1 MVSPTQAHCTHTLSL
16 RSILPKQTHHNQPIP
31 STIEQPIK
39 MVYLS
44 ASTGN
49 SHPTLLAVSR
59 ILSSSSIDIPGLYKS
74 SKCAYIRCAL
84 AYCAICSASWTR
96 CVLTSALVLESAPSA
111 LVVVVV
117 AVVVVVVEG
126 SPLRKSSR
134 SRLCSG
140 VVLVARRLRRGCSR
154 RRAR

>member
-1 MVSPTQAHCTHTLSL
+1 MVSPTQGHCAHTL
-16 RSILPKQTHHNQPIP
+16 RSIPPKQTHHNHHQSIP
-31 STIEQPIK
+31 SRMEQPIK
-39 MVYLS
+39 IVYFP

-59 ILSSSSIDIPGLYKS
+59 IFSSSSIDIPGLYKS

-84 AYCAICSASWTR
+84 AYCAICSASRTL
-96 CVLTSALVLESAPSA
+96 CVLASAGALASALSA

-117 AVVVVVVEG
+117 VVVFVGTPV
-126 SPLRKSSR
+126 RKSSR
-134 SRLCSG
+134 RRLCSG

>member
-1 MVSPTQAHCTHTLSL
+1 MVSTQCHPPFCTS
-16 RSILPKQTHHNQPIP
+16 KQTHHVHQPIP
-31 STIEQPIK
+31 STTHK
-39 MVYLS
+39 MSFVYFP

-59 ILSSSSIDIPGLYKS
+59 IFSSSFIDMPGLYKS

-84 AYCAICSASWTR
+84 AYCAICSASWIR
-96 CVLTSALVLESAPSA
+96 CVLASVFASFVGAA
-111 LVVVVV
+111 A
-117 AVVVVVVEG
+117 AVVVVVVVVVVG
-126 SPLRKSSR
+126 TPLRKSSR
-134 SRLCSG
+134 RRLCSG